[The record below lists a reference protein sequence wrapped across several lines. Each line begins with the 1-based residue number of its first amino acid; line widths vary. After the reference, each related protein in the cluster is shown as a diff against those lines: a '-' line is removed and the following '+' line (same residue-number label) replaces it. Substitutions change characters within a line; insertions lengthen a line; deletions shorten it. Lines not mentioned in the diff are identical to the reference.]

1 MSDSPKTPFVH
12 LHVHTEYSMLDGL
25 NRIPKMVAYA
35 KELGMNSIAL
45 TDHGVMYG
53 MYEFWKVCKENE
65 IKPIIGCE
73 IYVSPSDRSI
83 KKEVDGISYYHLLLL
98 AKNLTGYHNLIKLV
112 SRAHI
117 EGFYYK
123 PRADVELLKEYSEGI
138 ICTSACPA
146 SPLGRH
152 ILRDEPDKA
161 EEWLQT
167 LYSIYKD
174 DFYLEL
180 QRHGFEGADDL
191 KDVDPKQFEVE
202 QYNFLKEQVKI
213 NLQIRKWAKKYK
225 IPLIATTD
233 AHYLTADD
241 ETTQEVLFAIKD
253 GKKIDD
259 PDRRRAYKH
268 TYIKPAEEMARV
280 YSDLPEVLE
289 NTQKIA
295 DKVEFYKI
303 TYDRVQPKY
312 NDIPK
317 GMTSE
322 EMLQKLTYEGAEKL
336 YKDVTPE
343 IKERLD
349 FELKVIHDK
358 GYDDYFLVVRDILNW
373 ARNEKIIVGARG
385 SVGGSA
391 VAYCLGIINI
401 EPIKWEL
408 YFERFLNPERPSPP
422 DIDMDIQDS
431 RRDDVLKYVEE
442 KYGKD
447 NFCGIITFGKLATRI
462 AIRDVSRVMN
472 IDLNVA
478 DTLSK
483 MVEVNFGKPKPISW
497 MLEHSSEFKNMVE
510 SDAKL
515 KLMAEVVSKIEG
527 MCRHASTHAS
537 GYLITP
543 NPITDYIPVQYETG
557 SEDKVITQLE
567 MGPLEYLDLMKFD
580 FLGLQNLSI
589 IDYTIKL
596 VKSRHNKEIDIYNVP
611 YDDKATYKLF
621 QEGNTTAI
629 FQFESPGMKRYLK
642 DLKPETLED
651 LCFMAAAYRPGPMQF
666 IPGYIDCKH
675 GRKEPEY
682 LVPELEPILGNTYG
696 YIIYQEQ
703 VIRIAVDIAGYTMGQ
718 ADTLRRAMGKK
729 VMAIMQAQKETFVA
743 GCISKGFTQEIGD
756 QLFEYLLEFANY
768 GFNKAHS
775 ATYAVLGYW
784 TAYLKAHYPQDF
796 MAARLTS
803 VMNFPDKLTVA
814 LEEAKHMGLE
824 ILAPD
829 VNKSRSEF
837 VPEGEK
843 TIRFGLDGIKNV
855 GHNIVEELVATR
867 EEKGEFRSLDD
878 FIARV
883 PSSNSRTV
891 ESLIKVGAMNVFGR
905 QSGLLKLYPDLL
917 SKRSKEAKAKS
928 TDQLGIFGGDSDK
941 KENAIVA
948 STPIPD
954 VPDISVS
961 QKLGWERELLGIYFS
976 SHPLTRYV
984 EFFKNERILQISE
997 TDPDDGK
1004 SITGA
1009 GLISRIK
1016 NITTKNGDPMAFL
1029 TLEDMNRTWD
1039 SVLFPKDFVKYKN
1052 KIAEGEVVLISGR
1065 CNKRNGEISI
1075 MINMIRNLDRTE
1087 DESNA
1092 ESASDEIPVT
1102 NFSTAKK
1109 EVTLIIHESANQN
1122 DLAQLRDILLENPG
1136 DVEVIV
1142 CLKNEGKERKFKVTK
1157 KVSQDVLDN
1166 IISKLSLVEKINK
1179 SY

>member
-1 MSDSPKTPFVH
+1 
-12 LHVHTEYSMLDGL
+12 MLDGL

-53 MYEFWKVCKENE
+53 MYEFWKVCKEAE

-73 IYVSPSDRSI
+73 IYVSPTERQLRE
-83 KKEVDGISYYHLLLL
+83 EVDGIKYYHLLLL
-98 AKNLTGYHNLIKLV
+98 AKDLAGYHNLIKLV
-112 SRAHI
+112 SRAQI
-117 EGFYYK
+117 EGYYYK

-146 SPLGRH
+146 GPLGRH

-161 EEWLQT
+161 EEWLNI
-167 LYSIYKD
+167 LHSIYKD

-180 QRHGFEGADDL
+180 QRHGYEGGDDL
-191 KDVDPKQFEVE
+191 SNVDLTQFDSE
-202 QYNFLKEQVKI
+202 QANFMKEQVKI
-213 NLQIRKWAKKYK
+213 NLQIREWAKKYK
-225 IPLIATTD
+225 LPLIATTD

-253 GKKIDD
+253 GRKIDD

-268 TYIKPAEEMARV
+268 TYIKPAHEMARV
-280 YSDLPEVLE
+280 YSDIPEVLE
-289 NTQKIA
+289 NTQKVA

-303 TYDRVQPKY
+303 TYDRVQPRY
-312 NDIPK
+312 PDMPE
-317 GMTSE
+317 GVTSGE
-322 EMLQKLTYEGAEKL
+322 LLRKLTYEGAEKL
-336 YKDVTPE
+336 YGDVTPE
-343 IKERLD
+343 IKDRLD
-349 FELKVIHDK
+349 LELKVIHDK
-358 GYDDYFLVVRDILNW
+358 GYDDYFLVVRDIMNW
-373 ARNEKIIVGARG
+373 ARNQKIIVGARG

-431 RRDDVLKYVEE
+431 RRDEVLKYVEE
-442 KYGKD
+442 KYGRE

-497 MLEHSSEFKNMVE
+497 MIEHSSEFRNMVE

-515 KLMAEVVSKIEG
+515 KAMTDIVSRIEG

-543 NPITDYIPVQYETG
+543 KPVTDYIPVQFESG

-596 VKSRHNKEIDIYNVP
+596 VKARHNVDIDIYNVP
-611 YDDKATYKLF
+611 YDDAKTYKLF
-621 QEGNTTAI
+621 QEGNTTGV
-629 FQFESPGMKRYLK
+629 FQFESAGMKRFLK
-642 DLKPETLED
+642 ELHPEDLED

-666 IPGYIDCKH
+666 IQGYIDCKH
-675 GRKEPEY
+675 GKKAPEY
-682 LVPELEPILGNTYG
+682 ITPELEPILGNTYG

-703 VIRIAVDIAGYTMGQ
+703 VLRIAVDIAGYTMGQ
-718 ADTLRRAMGKK
+718 ADVLRRAMGKK
-729 VMAIMQAQKETFVA
+729 VMAIMQKEGETFIA
-743 GCISKGFTQEIGD
+743 GCIKNGFSEEISK
-756 QLFEYLLEFANY
+756 QLFDYLVEFANY

-824 ILAPD
+824 ILPPD
-829 VNKSRSEF
+829 INNSRSEF
-837 VPEGEK
+837 VPEGDK
-843 TIRFGLDGIKNV
+843 TLRFGLDGIKNV

-867 EEKGEFRSLDD
+867 TEKGNFISLDD
-878 FIARV
+878 FIQKV
-883 PSSNSRTV
+883 PSSNSRTI
-891 ESLIKVGAMNVFGR
+891 EALIKVGAMNSFGR

-917 SKRSKEAKAKS
+917 SRRNKDAKVKS
-928 TDQLGIFGGDSDK
+928 VDQLDIFGGGEK
-941 KENAIVA
+941 KETAVIA

-954 VPDISVS
+954 LPDIPVS
-961 QKLGWERELLGIYFS
+961 QKLAWERELLGIYFS
-976 SHPLTRYV
+976 SHPLTRYIDYLKA
-984 EFFKNERILQISE
+984 ENILQIYESA
-997 TDPDDGK
+997 PDDGK

-1009 GLISRIK
+1009 ALISRIK
-1016 NITTKNGDPMAFL
+1016 GITTKNGDPMAFL
-1029 TLEDMNRTWD
+1029 TLEDMNKSWD
-1039 SVLFPKDFVKYKN
+1039 SVLFPKDYVKYKN
-1052 KIAEGEVVLISGR
+1052 SIAEGEVVLISGR

-1075 MINMIRNLDRTE
+1075 MINRIKNLDRAEQGESTE
-1087 DESNA
+1087 EAHVADF
-1092 ESASDEIPVT
+1092 VT
-1102 NFSTAKK
+1102 EKK
-1109 EVTLIIHESANQN
+1109 EVTLVIHESANQN
-1122 DLAQLRDILLENPG
+1122 DLSQLRDILLENPG

-1142 CLKNEGKERKFKVTK
+1142 CLKNDGKERKFKVTR

-1166 IISKLSLVEKINK
+1166 IVTKLSLIEKVIRA
-1179 SY
+1179 

>member
-25 NRIPKMVAYA
+25 NRIPKLVSYA
-35 KELGMNSIAL
+35 KELGMNSIAM

-53 MYEFWKVCKENE
+53 MFEFWKTCKAND

-73 IYVSPSDRSI
+73 IYVSPSEKELRE
-83 KKEVDGISYYHLLLL
+83 EVDGIKYYHLLLL
-98 AKNLTGYHNLIKLV
+98 AKNLKGYHNLIKLV
-112 SRAHI
+112 SRAHT

-123 PRADVELLKEYSEGI
+123 PRADVELLKEYSEGL

-146 SPLGRH
+146 GPLGRH
-152 ILRDEPDKA
+152 IIRDEPDKA
-161 EEWLQT
+161 EEWLKT
-167 LYSIYKD
+167 LHSIYKE
-174 DFYLEL
+174 DFYLEV
-180 QRHGFEGADDL
+180 QRHGYEGGDDL
-191 KDVDPKQFEVE
+191 SDLDTT
-202 QYNFLKEQVKI
+202 QYNTEQLNFMKEQVKI
-213 NLQIRKWAKKYK
+213 NIQLKEWAKKYN
-225 IPLIATTD
+225 IPLVATTD

-259 PDRRRAYKH
+259 PDRRHAYKH
-268 TYIKPAEEMARV
+268 TYIKPAEEMARI
-280 YSDLPEVLE
+280 YSDIPEVLE

-295 DKVEFYKI
+295 DKVEVYDI
-303 TYDRVQPKY
+303 LYDRVQPVY
-312 NDIPK
+312 DGIPD
-317 GMTSE
+317 GVTST
-322 EMLQKLTYEGAEKL
+322 EMLRQLTFEGAEKL
-336 YKDVTPE
+336 YGEVTPE
-343 IKERLD
+343 ITERLD

-373 ARNEKIIVGARG
+373 ARTQKIIVGARG

-431 RRDDVLKYVEE
+431 RRDEVLKYAEE
-442 KYGKD
+442 KYGKE
-447 NFCGIITFGKLATRI
+447 NFAGIITFGKLATRI

-472 IDLNVA
+472 IDLSVA

-497 MLEHSSEFKNMVE
+497 MMENSTEFKSLVE

-515 KLMAEVVSKIEG
+515 KSMADIVSKIEG

-543 NPITDYIPVQYETG
+543 KPVTDYVPVQLESG
-557 SEDKVITQLE
+557 NDEKVITQLE

-589 IDYTIKL
+589 IDNALKL
-596 VKSRHNKEIDIYNVP
+596 IKSRHNVDIDIYNVP
-611 YDDKATYKLF
+611 SDDPKTYKLF

-675 GRKEPEY
+675 GKKSPEY
-682 LVPELEPILGNTYG
+682 LVPELEPILGTTYG
-696 YIIYQEQ
+696 FIIYQEQ

-718 ADTLRRAMGKK
+718 ADVLRRAMGKK
-729 VMAIMQAQKETFVA
+729 VMSIMQEQKKIFVD
-743 GCISKGFTQEIGD
+743 GCVNNGFTKEVGEE
-756 QLFEYLLEFANY
+756 LFDYLLEFANY

-784 TAYLKAHYPQDF
+784 TAYLKAHYPLEF

-829 VNKSRSEF
+829 VNKSISEF
-837 VPEGEK
+837 IPEGEMAL
-843 TIRFGLDGIKNV
+843 RFGLDGIKNV

-867 EEKGEFRSLDD
+867 NEKGEFQSLDD
-878 FIARV
+878 FCIRV

-891 ESLIKVGAMNVFGR
+891 EALIKVGAMDSFGR
-905 QSGLLKLYPDLL
+905 QSGLLQLYPEIL
-917 SKRSKEAKAKS
+917 SKRTKDAKAKNEN
-928 TDQLGIFGGDSDK
+928 QLDIFGTSEK
-941 KENAIVA
+941 TETATVA

-954 VPDISVS
+954 VPDVPVS
-961 QKLGWERELLGIYFS
+961 QKLAWERELLGIYFS
-976 SHPLTRYV
+976 SHPLTHYMD
-984 EFFKNERILQISE
+984 FFE
-997 TDPDDGK
+997 TEKIQQVSAAEPDDGK

-1009 GLISRIK
+1009 ALISRIK
-1016 NITTKNGDPMAFL
+1016 AITTKNGDPMAFL
-1029 TLEDMNRTWD
+1029 TLEDMSRTWD
-1039 SVLFPKDFVKYKN
+1039 SVLFPKDYVKYKDLV
-1052 KIAEGEVVLISGR
+1052 KEGDVVLISGR

-1075 MINMIRNLDRTE
+1075 MINLIKTLNQEESGVTDDLDLPK
-1087 DESNA
+1087 A
-1092 ESASDEIPVT
+1092 ESAP
-1102 NFSTAKK
+1102 KK
-1109 EVTLIIHESANQN
+1109 KTSVKLIIHESANQN
-1122 DLAQLRDILLENPG
+1122 DLSQLRDILLENPG

-1142 CLKNEGKERKFKVTK
+1142 CLKTDGKERKFKVTR
-1157 KVSQDVLDN
+1157 KVSQNVLEET
-1166 IISKLSLVEKINK
+1166 IGRLSLVEKMVW
-1179 SY
+1179 

>member
-1 MSDSPKTPFVH
+1 
-12 LHVHTEYSMLDGL
+12 MLDGL
-25 NRIPKMVAYA
+25 NRIPKMVTYA
-35 KELGMNSIAL
+35 KELGMNAIAL

-53 MYEFWKVCKENE
+53 MYEFWKNCKEAE

-73 IYVSPSDRSI
+73 IYVSPTGRQLRE
-83 KKEVDGISYYHLLLL
+83 EVDGIKYYHLLLL

-112 SRAHI
+112 SRAQI
-117 EGFYYK
+117 EGYYYK

-146 SPLGRH
+146 GPLGRH
-152 ILRDEPDKA
+152 ILRDEPAKA
-161 EEWLQT
+161 EEWLKI
-167 LYSIYKD
+167 LHGIYKD

-180 QRHGFEGADDL
+180 QRHGFEGKDDVSDL
-191 KDVDPKQFEVE
+191 NPKDFEEEQF
-202 QYNFLKEQVKI
+202 NFMKEQVKI
-213 NLQIRKWAKKYK
+213 NLQIREWAKKYN
-225 IPLIATTD
+225 IPLVATTD

-241 ETTQEVLFAIKD
+241 EQTQEVLFAIKD
-253 GKKIDD
+253 GRKIDD
-259 PDRRRAYKH
+259 PERRRAYKH
-268 TYIKPAEEMARV
+268 TYIKPADEMARIW
-280 YSDLPEVLE
+280 SDIPEVLE

-295 DKVEFYKI
+295 DKVEFYKVG
-303 TYDRVQPKY
+303 YDRVQPRY
-312 NDIPK
+312 PDMPEGI
-317 GMTSE
+317 TSE
-322 EMLQKLTYEGAEKL
+322 ELLKQLTFEGAEKL

-343 IKERLD
+343 IKERLEM
-349 FELKVIHDK
+349 ELGVIHDK

-373 ARNEKIIVGARG
+373 AREQKIIVGARG

-401 EPIKWEL
+401 EPIGWEL

-431 RRDDVLKYVEE
+431 RRDEVLKYVEE

-447 NFCGIITFGKLATRI
+447 SFCGIITFGKLATRI
-462 AIRDVSRVMN
+462 AIRDVSRVLN
-472 IDLNVA
+472 IDLNIA

-497 MLEHSSEFKNMVE
+497 MMEHSSEFKNMVD

-515 KLMAEVVSKIEG
+515 TQMANIVSRIEG

-543 NPITDYIPVQYETG
+543 NPITDYVPVQFESG

-596 VKSRHNKEIDIYNVP
+596 VKARHNIDIDIYNVP
-611 YDDKATYKLF
+611 YDDQKTYKLF
-621 QEGNTTAI
+621 QDGNTTGV
-629 FQFESPGMKRYLK
+629 FQFESAGMKRFLK
-642 DLKPETLED
+642 ELHPETLED

-666 IPGYIDCKH
+666 IQGYIDCKH
-675 GRKEPEY
+675 GKKQPEY
-682 LVPELEPILGNTYG
+682 ITPELEPILGNTFG

-703 VIRIAVDIAGYTMGQ
+703 VLRIAVDIAGYSMGQ
-718 ADTLRRAMGKK
+718 ADVLRRAMGKK
-729 VMAIMQAQKETFVA
+729 VMAIMQKEGETFKA
-743 GCISKGFTQEIGD
+743 GCIKNGFSEEIATK
-756 QLFEYLLEFANY
+756 LFDYLVEFANY

-784 TAYLKAHYPQDF
+784 TAYLKAHYPLEF
-796 MAARLTS
+796 MAARMTS

-814 LEEAKHMGLE
+814 LEEAKHMNLE

-829 VNKSRSEF
+829 INKSFSEF
-837 VPEGEK
+837 TPEGGEK
-843 TIRFGLDGIKNV
+843 ALRFGLDGIKNV
-855 GHNIVEELVATR
+855 GHNIVEELVASR
-867 EEKGEFRSLDD
+867 IEKGEFKSLDD

-891 ESLIKVGAMNVFGR
+891 DALIKVGAMNALGR

-917 SKRSKEAKAKS
+917 SKRSKEAKAKKV
-928 TDQLGIFGGDSDK
+928 DQLDIFGGGEK
-941 KENAIVA
+941 KEDAMIA
-948 STPIPD
+948 ATPIPD
-954 VPDISVS
+954 APDIPVS
-961 QKLGWERELLGIYFS
+961 QRLGWERELLGIYFS
-976 SHPLTRYV
+976 SHPLTRYMDM
-984 EFFKNERILQISE
+984 FKNERILQISE
-997 TDPDDGK
+997 TMPDDGK

-1029 TLEDMNRTWD
+1029 TLEDMNKSWD
-1039 SVLFPKDFVKYKN
+1039 SVLFPKDFVKYKG

-1075 MINMIRNLDRTE
+1075 MINMIKNLDRAE
-1087 DESNA
+1087 EENESDPTS
-1092 ESASDEIPVT
+1092 EVKVSD
-1102 NFSTAKK
+1102 FATAKK

-1142 CLKNEGKERKFKVTK
+1142 CLKNEGKERKFKVTR

-1166 IISKLSLVEKINK
+1166 IIAKLSLVEKMVK